1 MKRLI
6 KNGILVNGEK
16 SGPGDVLLDGEK
28 ILCVAESMDD
38 SLADEV
44 VDVKGKLVFPGFI
57 DVHTHFDL
65 EVSGTVTADDF
76 KTGTKAAL
84 AGGTTTVVDF
94 ATQNKG
100 ETLKEALANWHRKA
114 DGKSSCD
121 YGFHMAISDWNEDV
135 KAEIGDMMEA
145 GVTTFKLYMTYP
157 AMRLNDGEIYEVLK
171 ALDERGGIAG
181 VHCENADLIDAFIRE
196 AKAKGELD
204 ADSHP
209 RVRPAE
215 MEAEAVH
222 RLLVAAEKA
231 DTPVMVVHLTCEEA
245 YREIETARERGQIVY
260 AETCPQYL
268 LMDDSLY
275 AQGGSEAAKYVIS
288 PPLRKAKDQECLWK
302 ALKEGKIQTVST
314 DHCSFTTKQK
324 AMGREDFT
332 RIPNGMPGV
341 ETRGTLMYTYGVKE
355 GRITLEQMCALLCE
369 NPAKLY
375 GMYPQK
381 GCIAPGSQADLVILD
396 PEAEDTITVKKQHYN
411 MDYAPFE
418 GTKIKGC
425 IDKVYLHGNLVVDGG
440 EILRENEGRYV
451 PRNPGIGV

>member
-6 KNGILVNGEK
+6 KNGILVNGTR
-16 SGPGDVLLDGEK
+16 SGRGDVLLDGEK
-28 ILCVAESMDD
+28 ILCVEESIEA
-38 SLADEV
+38 SKADEV
-44 VDVKGKLVFPGFI
+44 VNAEGKLIFPGFI
-57 DVHTHFDL
+57 DAHTHFDL
-65 EVSGTVTADDF
+65 EVAGTVTADDF
-76 KTGTKAAL
+76 ESGTKAAL

-114 DGKSSCD
+114 DGCSSCD
-121 YGFHMAISDWNEDV
+121 YGFHMAISDWNEGV
-135 KAEIGDMMEA
+135 KAEIAHMIEA

-171 ALDERGGIAG
+171 ALQKEGGIAG
-181 VHCENADLIDAFIRE
+181 VHCENADMIDAFIRE
-196 AKAKGELD
+196 ARSRGELD
-204 ADSHP
+204 ADTHP
-209 RVRPAE
+209 RVRPAR

-222 RLLVAAEKA
+222 RLLVAAEAA

-245 YREIETARERGQIVY
+245 FREIEDARQRGQTVY

-275 AQGGSEAAKYVIS
+275 AQGGSEGAKYVIS
-288 PPLRKAKDQECLWK
+288 PPLRKTKDQECLWK
-302 ALKEGKIQTVST
+302 ALREGRIQTVST
-314 DHCSFTTKQK
+314 DHCSFTAGQK
-324 AMGREDFT
+324 AMGRKDFT
-332 RIPNGMPGV
+332 KIPNGMPGV
-341 ETRGTLMYTYGVKE
+341 ETRGTLMYTYGVRE
-355 GRITLEQMCALLCE
+355 GKITLEQMCSLLCE

-381 GCIAPGSQADLVILD
+381 GCIAPGSQADLVIFD

-425 IDKVYLHGNLVVDGG
+425 IDKVYLHGNLVVDRG
-440 EILRENEGRYV
+440 EILLEKQGRYV
-451 PRNPGIGV
+451 PRNLSCGI